1 MVVGNFGNRHDAR
14 GIGGTC
20 SCEDLCTR
28 CACCRSHRPGGKR
41 VHQADDD
48 NGGDGGAGDGL
59 AGVPGLLAEDGRS
72 LEADEAQERKAHTY
86 TNATG
91 HASIKK
97 RIEREYAQ
105 RIRAGALGEQNGEVD
120 DGQNGDLAHQADH
133 QELRAALDTEI
144 REQQNDG
151 NENQRHAPPGNDQAQ
166 LLLKNGG
173 SERAGSANEIN
184 RQKIVRRNRDKA
196 GGGAEALAQ
205 AHGDIGI
212 ERAGI
217 RNMRRHRGEAHRED
231 QQQNTDNNEIECR
244 RRTVAQHEDKR
255 RVRCR
260 CAQRGGCGDNQKN
273 QRDAADGTVFEL
285 IALAFLIGHNYL
297 SFVLDIKRAIFYKEA
312 FPFAFYS
319 NLAKNCV
326 HKII

>member
-1 MVVGNFGNRHDAR
+1 MAHNIAAVVHGYVVVHVVVGNFGNRHDAR

-133 QELRAALDTEI
+133 QELRAALDAEV
-144 REQQNDG
+144 RKHQDNSAKH
-151 NENQRHAPPGNDQAQ
+151 QRNAPPGNDQAQ
-166 LLLKNGG
+166 LLFKNGSG
-173 SERAGSANEIN
+173 ERAVCSNQVHSEHIICCNRNEAGSST
-184 RQKIVRRNRDKA
+184 
-196 GGGAEALAQ
+196 EALAQ
-205 AHGDIGI
+205 AHRDIRV
-212 ERAGI
+212 ESAGI
-217 RNMRRHRGEAHRED
+217 RNMR
-231 QQQNTDNNEIECR
+231 
-244 RRTVAQHEDKR
+244 
-255 RVRCR
+255 
-260 CAQRGGCGDNQKN
+260 
-273 QRDAADGTVFEL
+273 
-285 IALAFLIGHNYL
+285 
-297 SFVLDIKRAIFYKEA
+297 
-312 FPFAFYS
+312 
-319 NLAKNCV
+319 
-326 HKII
+326 